1 MVGLREVAINGGLE
15 VNDALE
21 DAALEPLPSQ
31 LGEEPLDR
39 IELGFRGRG
48 EVEVEPG
55 MPFQPGPHLGML
67 VRRIVVD
74 NQMQF
79 LPTRRLAV
87 DLVEE
92 A

>member
-1 MVGLREVAINGGLE
+1 MAAWRS
-15 VNDALE
+15 NDALE
-21 DAALEPLPSQ
+21 DAALEPLPSR

-39 IELGFRGRG
+39 IEPGCRGRG

-74 NQMQF
+74 DQVQF
-79 LPTRRLAV
+79 SPGRGLCG
-87 DLVEE
+87 
-92 A
+92 